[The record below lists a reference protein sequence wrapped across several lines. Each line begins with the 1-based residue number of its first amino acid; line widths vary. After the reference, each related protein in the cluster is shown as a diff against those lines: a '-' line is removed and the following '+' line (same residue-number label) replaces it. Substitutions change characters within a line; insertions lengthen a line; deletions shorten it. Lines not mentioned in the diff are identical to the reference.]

1 MLSIY
6 NKNKSPLPT
15 SPSRPATVFR
25 TTLNSAYHKRAC
37 FTRTRQLGRVVRD
50 GAAIR
55 DRICISRR
63 ENHPVR
69 LLLPVRPRGQFRALA
84 GGHPRVTAVAENGVL
99 PGCRAGA
106 VGEVDVFVVVEDVRV
121 GAGAW
126 EGGTK
131 YVSFV
136 VHFVSLLSMV

>member
-1 MLSIY
+1 M
-6 NKNKSPLPT
+6 
-15 SPSRPATVFR
+15 
-25 TTLNSAYHKRAC
+25 
-37 FTRTRQLGRVVRD
+37 RD

-55 DRICISRR
+55 NRICICRR
-63 ENHPVR
+63 KNHPVR
-69 LLLPVRPRGQFRALA
+69 LLLPVRPRRQFRALA
-84 GGHPRVTAVAENGVL
+84 GGHPWVAAVAENGVL
-99 PGCRAGA
+99 PDCRAGA

-136 VHFVSLLSMV
+136 VHLVSLLSNV